1 MVLGR
6 GRESKRSLGWERAG
20 GKSHSSLGAWFVQLG
35 LEMLPFVGF
44 GDPLVWKSPLR
55 SWNTS
60 TTTGATSREFLDPS
74 RDGDSITASGQL
86 FHPLRER
93 ILPNSRGFMA
103 LLLLLSHC

>member
-44 GDPLVWKSPLR
+44 GDL
-55 SWNTS
+55 
-60 TTTGATSREFLDPS
+60 
-74 RDGDSITASGQL
+74 
-86 FHPLRER
+86 
-93 ILPNSRGFMA
+93 
-103 LLLLLSHC
+103 